1 MVEQRT
7 EDRWNSVCVI
17 EILKQR
23 TNDKRDLRVYLV
35 SSERDGYVM
44 EMGRENG
51 GEEET
56 NVLKFYRV
64 SRKVKLSGDNFLK
77 NVK

>member
-1 MVEQRT
+1 
-7 EDRWNSVCVI
+7 
-17 EILKQR
+17 
-23 TNDKRDLRVYLV
+23 VYLV